1 MKILVVG
8 SNEFLI
14 KHVVNKYIKENYKV
28 IRICEENYSI
38 AENKKQLKIYRKS
51 LLSNDIKHVFKA
63 NKFDEVI
70 YIPSDDELNESF
82 KLKNILELSIRYQA
96 NKITYIS
103 SQEVYGKISKE
114 IDESKPITPQS
125 LLGFTKCECECIL
138 TSYRDKINTLI
149 IRRGHVCGEGYYKE
163 INDYKSYVY
172 ISDFV
177 EGVFRLSSGKY
188 EGVYNLSK
196 EINTDKIEKAVQWRC
211 AVSSEEYRQYI
222 NHKTETINKKGK
234 SQWINKIKTQVA
246 SYLFTVVLFI
256 IFLCINE
263 FAASSISFGTLNIMI
278 IYIAMISAI
287 YGMNQGIVANI
298 LAIAYLLNIYS
309 SQNRDLLTLM
319 LDYRIMGEILLCM
332 STALVVG
339 YYSNKREI
347 KVSEA
352 KEKVEFLNERY
363 DFLEK
368 LSQDVFAEKVELERQ
383 ILNSENSIGKLYA
396 IISRLDSL
404 ETEDILNNAISVL
417 EEILDNDTIA
427 IYSTS
432 KSGEYMRL
440 EVQSNNASCKMD
452 KSINV
457 KKSSEIYR
465 KLVEDNFY
473 INKRMDTGL
482 PQVMGAICDGDKMKA
497 VVTINE
503 IEFEKMNLYYENLLK
518 ITIKLISA
526 AISKAIAYQSAI
538 NSEKYIGNTKILN
551 EKNFGQVLA
560 IKLKAQEE
568 KHSSLSVLELSESRL
583 KEEEISSILENALR
597 ETDYFGYFNG
607 KINIILSNT
616 DESGRDIV
624 KDRLEVKGIKIREVS
639 GEALCLNY

>member
-1 MKILVVG
+1 MSTNVFAWAIVELVQD
-8 SNEFLI
+8 SN
-14 KHVVNKYIKENYKV
+14 
-28 IRICEENYSI
+28 
-38 AENKKQLKIYRKS
+38 
-51 LLSNDIKHVFKA
+51 
-63 NKFDEVI
+63 
-70 YIPSDDELNESF
+70 
-82 KLKNILELSIRYQA
+82 KNALQ
-96 NKITYIS
+96 
-103 SQEVYGKISKE
+103 
-114 IDESKPITPQS
+114 
-125 LLGFTKCECECIL
+125 
-138 TSYRDKINTLI
+138 
-149 IRRGHVCGEGYYKE
+149 
-163 INDYKSYVY
+163 
-172 ISDFV
+172 
-177 EGVFRLSSGKY
+177 
-188 EGVYNLSK
+188 
-196 EINTDKIEKAVQWRC
+196 
-211 AVSSEEYRQYI
+211 
-222 NHKTETINKKGK
+222 
-234 SQWINKIKTQVA
+234 
-246 SYLFTVVLFI
+246 
-256 IFLCINE
+256 
-263 FAASSISFGTLNIMI
+263 
-278 IYIAMISAI
+278 SAI

-383 ILNSENSIGKLYA
+383 ILNYENSIGKLYA

-482 PQVMGAICDGDKMKA
+482 PQVMGAICDGDKM
-497 VVTINE
+497 
-503 IEFEKMNLYYENLLK
+503 
-518 ITIKLISA
+518 
-526 AISKAIAYQSAI
+526 
-538 NSEKYIGNTKILN
+538 
-551 EKNFGQVLA
+551 
-560 IKLKAQEE
+560 
-568 KHSSLSVLELSESRL
+568 
-583 KEEEISSILENALR
+583 
-597 ETDYFGYFNG
+597 
-607 KINIILSNT
+607 
-616 DESGRDIV
+616 
-624 KDRLEVKGIKIREVS
+624 
-639 GEALCLNY
+639 